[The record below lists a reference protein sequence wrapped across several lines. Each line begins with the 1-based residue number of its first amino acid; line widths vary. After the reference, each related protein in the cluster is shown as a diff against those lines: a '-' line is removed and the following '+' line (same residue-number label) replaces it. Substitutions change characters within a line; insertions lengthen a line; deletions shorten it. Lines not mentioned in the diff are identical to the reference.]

1 MRFNNVSHVFIL
13 ERIIMKEGKLVTY
26 YIWNYLIIINLLTF
40 LLFGLDKRKDKKQR
54 WRIEEKTLFLF
65 CFLGGSLGGLI
76 GMYTFRHKTLKKIFT
91 VGIPVI
97 LIIQLLLIIYLK
109 FE

>member
-1 MRFNNVSHVFIL
+1 MFRGQLRNNKAFCL
-13 ERIIMKEGKLVTY
+13 KEGKLVTY
-26 YIWNYLIIINLLTF
+26 YIWDYLIIINLLTF
-40 LLFGLDKRKDKKQR
+40 LLFGLDKRRAKKHK

-65 CFLGGSLGGLI
+65 CFLGGSLGGLM
-76 GMYTFRHKTLKKIFT
+76 GMYTFRHKTLKKSFT

-109 FE
+109 FK